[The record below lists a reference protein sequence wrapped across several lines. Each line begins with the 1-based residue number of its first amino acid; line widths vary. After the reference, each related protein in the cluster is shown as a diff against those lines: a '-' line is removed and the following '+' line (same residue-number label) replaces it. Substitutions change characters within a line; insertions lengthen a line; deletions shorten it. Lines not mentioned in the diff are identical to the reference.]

1 MGLSILVRSV
11 MMASKY
17 LFYLVF
23 LTKTYW
29 YVIEPMGNQGQN
41 VTPSVRNATFAEMV
55 LLILEKSVT
64 PAS

>member
-1 MGLSILVRSV
+1 
-11 MMASKY
+11 
-17 LFYLVF
+17 
-23 LTKTYW
+23 
-29 YVIEPMGNQGQN
+29 MGNQGQN